1 MNTTRE
7 GRTMAD
13 EQDFDNNG
21 GVSEQCDGLGSEL
34 MGEALDK
41 LAAGDALSVVAS
53 AVDAHGERVTCEF
66 DDDSAEVCLEA
77 AREWVRRGAKAQD
90 GSKVIGKPTCYAIA
104 YQGAIADE
112 DDAFQDALILEFGDR
127 GAACGYSA
135 YSLIDGIGS
144 GKRFRYTDPAPAGE
158 LSCLL

>member
-1 MNTTRE
+1 
-7 GRTMAD
+7 MAD
-13 EQDFDNNG
+13 NHGDG
-21 GVSEQCDGLGSEL
+21 GVSAQTDELGSTL
-34 MGEALDK
+34 MGEALDR
-41 LAAGDALSVVAS
+41 LAAGEDFSVVATAADS
-53 AVDAHGERVTCEF
+53 QGQRVTCEF

-104 YQGAIADE
+104 YQGAVADE

-127 GAACGYSA
+127 GAVCGYSA

>member
-1 MNTTRE
+1 
-7 GRTMAD
+7 MAD
-13 EQDFDNNG
+13 NHGDG
-21 GVSEQCDGLGSEL
+21 GVSAQTDELGSTL

-104 YQGAIADE
+104 YQGAVADE
-112 DDAFQDALILEFGDR
+112 DDVFRDALILEFGER
-127 GAACGYSA
+127 GAECGYSA
-135 YSLIDGIGS
+135 FSLVEGIGS

>member
-1 MNTTRE
+1 
-7 GRTMAD
+7 MAD
-13 EQDFDNNG
+13 NHGDG
-21 GVSEQCDGLGSEL
+21 GVSAQTDELGSTL

-77 AREWVRRGAKAQD
+77 AREWVRNGARGEDNAR
-90 GSKVIGKPTCYAIA
+90 VIGKPACYAIA
-104 YQGAIADE
+104 YLGAVADE
-112 DDAFQDALILEFGDR
+112 DDAFRDALILEFGER
-127 GAACGYSA
+127 GAECGYSA
-135 YSLIDGIGS
+135 FSLVEGIGS

>member
-1 MNTTRE
+1 
-7 GRTMAD
+7 MAD
-13 EQDFDNNG
+13 NHGD
-21 GVSEQCDGLGSEL
+21 GVVSAQTDELGSTL
-34 MGEALDK
+34 MGEALDR
-41 LAAGDALSVVAS
+41 LAAGEDFSVVATAADS
-53 AVDAHGERVTCEF
+53 QGQRVTCEF

-77 AREWVRRGAKAQD
+77 AREWVRHGAKAQD

-104 YQGAIADE
+104 YQGAVADE

-127 GAACGYSA
+127 GAVCGYSA

>member
-1 MNTTRE
+1 
-7 GRTMAD
+7 MAD
-13 EQDFDNNG
+13 NHGNG
-21 GVSEQCDGLGSEL
+21 GVSAQADELGSTL
-34 MGEALDK
+34 MGEALDR
-41 LAAGDALSVVAS
+41 LAAGEDFSVVATAADS
-53 AVDAHGERVTCEF
+53 QGQRMTCEF
-66 DDDSAEVCLEA
+66 DDDSAEQCLEA
-77 AREWVRRGAKAQD
+77 ARTWVRNGARSEDNAR
-90 GSKVIGKPTCYAIA
+90 VIGKPTCYAIA
-104 YQGAIADE
+104 YQGAVADE

>member
-1 MNTTRE
+1 
-7 GRTMAD
+7 MAD

-66 DDDSAEVCLEA
+66 DDDSAEQCLEA
-77 AREWVRRGAKAQD
+77 ARTWVRNGARGEDNAR
-90 GSKVIGKPTCYAIA
+90 VIGKPACYAIA
-104 YQGAIADE
+104 YLGAVADE

-144 GKRFRYTDPAPAGE
+144 GKRFRSTEPAPAGE

>member
-1 MNTTRE
+1 
-7 GRTMAD
+7 MAD

-66 DDDSAEVCLEA
+66 DDDSAEQCLEA
-77 AREWVRRGAKAQD
+77 ARTWVRNGARGEDNA
-90 GSKVIGKPTCYAIA
+90 SVIGKPACYAIA
-104 YQGAIADE
+104 YLGAVADE
-112 DDAFQDALILEFGDR
+112 DDAFQDALILEFGER
-127 GAACGYSA
+127 GAECGYSA
-135 YSLIDGIGS
+135 FSLVEGVGS